1 MGNFIM
7 GKNLYNTRN
16 ISYIIFLLLLSNFSY
31 AISNPYRGGDVII
44 SMKDNSPCFSVDDE
58 NRKSSFSVVVLGENH
73 ETEDTWSYVNN
84 SLTQPQ
90 NTSNCIKIKDFSLL
104 SVKLDTP
111 YIVVLDAINI
121 AYRTDFCIAKKNEDY
136 VLQEFDYENNQCVD
150 KELSLWEKIKSFF
163 NKIFSHLS

>member
-16 ISYIIFLLLLSNFSY
+16 ISYIIFLLLLPNFSY
-31 AISNPYRGGDVII
+31 AISNPYRGGAVII

-58 NRKSSFSVVVLGENH
+58 NRKSSFSVVVSGETP
-73 ETEDTWSYVNN
+73 EAGESWSYVNT
-84 SLTQPQ
+84 SLTQLP

-104 SVKLDTP
+104 EAKLDTL
-111 YIVVLDAINI
+111 YNVTLGATNI
-121 AYRTDFCIAKKNEDY
+121 AYLTDFCIAKKNEDY
-136 VLQEFDYENNQCVD
+136 VIQDYDFKNNKCVD